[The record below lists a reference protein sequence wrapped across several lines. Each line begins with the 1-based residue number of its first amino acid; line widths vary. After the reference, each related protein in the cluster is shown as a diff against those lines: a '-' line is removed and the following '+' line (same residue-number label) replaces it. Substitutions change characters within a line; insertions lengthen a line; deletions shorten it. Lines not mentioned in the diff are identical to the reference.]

1 MSPKPWYKRSV
12 RDNGTEKRKDKKEK
26 KDKKAKSPDNL
37 PDICTSRYGTTMPS
51 FAAAGTV
58 LPPASM
64 VLHER
69 HLHQQVRYYRH
80 DYEKVMN
87 EGRVKELSKMK

>member
-37 PDICTSRYGTTMPS
+37 PDICTSRYGTT
-51 FAAAGTV
+51 GTT
-58 LPPASM
+58 
-64 VLHER
+64 
-69 HLHQQVRYYRH
+69 VRR
-80 DYEKVMN
+80 
-87 EGRVKELSKMK
+87 L